1 MIQTEEEQYKTMAV
15 DKQDLVHALNVS
27 VKELQQG
34 IDKHCCLVAAILD
47 GQVDERNLQP
57 LLDLCPRRSGEPLM
71 KAAIKEAIEVLE
83 ESRKAFKSKRLEA
96 LRKKLTQ
103 VLIDAD

>member
-1 MIQTEEEQYKTMAV
+1 MGL
-15 DKQDLVHALNVS
+15 DKKDIISAINTS

-34 IDKHCCLVAAILD
+34 IDMHCCLVRSILE
-47 GQVDERNLQP
+47 GQIDDRNLRP
-57 LLDLCPRRSGEPLM
+57 LLDLCPKRSRELVLE
-71 KAAIKEAIEVLE
+71 KVIKEAIEELE

-103 VLIDAD
+103 TLIDTN

>member
-1 MIQTEEEQYKTMAV
+1 MSL
-15 DKQDLVHALNVS
+15 DKKEIISAINTS

-34 IDKHCCLVAAILD
+34 IDMHCCLVRSILE
-47 GQVDERNLQP
+47 GQIDDRDLKP
-57 LLDLCPRRSGEPLM
+57 LLELCPKRSRELVLE
-71 KAAIKEAIEVLE
+71 KVIKEAIEELE

-103 VLIDAD
+103 TLIDTN

>member
-1 MIQTEEEQYKTMAV
+1 MSLHKKEIISAINT
-15 DKQDLVHALNVS
+15 S

-34 IDKHCCLVAAILD
+34 IDMHCCLVRSILE
-47 GQVDERNLQP
+47 GQIDDRDLKP
-57 LLDLCPRRSGEPLM
+57 LLELCPKRSRELVLE
-71 KAAIKEAIEVLE
+71 KVIKEAIEELE

-103 VLIDAD
+103 TLIDTN

>member
-1 MIQTEEEQYKTMAV
+1 MGL
-15 DKQDLVHALNVS
+15 DKKDIISAINTS

-34 IDKHCCLVAAILD
+34 IDMHCCLVRSILE
-47 GQVDERNLQP
+47 GQIDDRDLKP
-57 LLDLCPRRSGEPLM
+57 LLELCPKRSRELVLE
-71 KAAIKEAIEVLE
+71 KVIKEAIEELE

-103 VLIDAD
+103 TLIDTN

>member
-1 MIQTEEEQYKTMAV
+1 MGL
-15 DKQDLVHALNVS
+15 DKKEIISAINTS

-34 IDKHCCLVAAILD
+34 IDMHCCLVTSILE
-47 GQVDERNLQP
+47 GQIDDRNLKP
-57 LLDLCPRRSGEPLM
+57 LLDLCPKRSRELRLE
-71 KAAIKEAIEVLE
+71 KVIQEAIEELE

-103 VLIDAD
+103 TLIDAN

>member
-1 MIQTEEEQYKTMAV
+1 MGMNKKDIISAINT
-15 DKQDLVHALNVS
+15 S

-34 IDKHCCLVAAILD
+34 IDMHCCLVRSILE
-47 GQVDERNLQP
+47 GQIDDRNLKP
-57 LLDLCPRRSGEPLM
+57 LLDLCPKRSRELVLE
-71 KAAIKEAIEVLE
+71 KVIQEAIEELE

-103 VLIDAD
+103 TLIDAK